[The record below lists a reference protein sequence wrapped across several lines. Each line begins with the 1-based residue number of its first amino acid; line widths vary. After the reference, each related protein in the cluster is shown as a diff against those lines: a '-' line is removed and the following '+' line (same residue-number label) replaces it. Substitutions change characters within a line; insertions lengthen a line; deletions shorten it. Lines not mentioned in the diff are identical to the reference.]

1 MSIEKTIESINYTNW
16 YNKFIKNGTAIGETP
31 TGVDPN
37 VQLRI
42 VNGQTSSSGSVSYP
56 DFLINPDLTSFEF
69 NTEVYWTPTEL
80 TTGGDNYQIKFGSTT
95 SLSILFNFWDGY
107 TNNGLS
113 GQGVYI
119 LNSSNAAVFKSTISP
134 GPKGS
139 GSDQWYPVRV
149 LYNKNAANTWT
160 VIINGTTVLTYSDP
174 NAQTWQQA
182 ANNKGVTV
190 SAVSGGG
197 LKMIFFLRRLG
208 LVYNAMFPI
217 LTATTSTMPQKFYPS
232 TDDSTFSSNRAAYA
246 RTLYPRITNVATAAQ
261 ITKQKLVYNRHDAS
275 SRMERLKLQAI
286 GQSSMRLKETETL
299 QFKAPNVND
308 VREALSRTRSQG
320 YVVPPK
326 CQNR

>member
-16 YNKFIKNGTAIGETP
+16 YSKFVKSGTAVGVST
-31 TGVDPN
+31 TGTDPN

-42 VNGQTSSSGSVSYP
+42 VNGETSSSGSVTYS
-56 DFLINPDLTSFEF
+56 DFLINPELTSFDF
-69 NTEVYWTPTEL
+69 NMEVYWTPTL
-80 TTGGDNYQIKFGSTT
+80 STGGDNYQITFGSTMR
-95 SLSILFNFWDGY
+95 LSILFNFWNDY
-107 TNNGLS
+107 VNNGLS
-113 GQGVYI
+113 GAGVYI
-119 LNSSNAAVFKSTISP
+119 LNSSNAAVFKSTTSP
-134 GPKGS
+134 GSKGP

-174 NAQTWQQA
+174 NAQTWQQVA
-182 ANNKGVTV
+182 DNKGVTV

-197 LKMIFFLRRLG
+197 LKMIFYLRRLG
-208 LVYNAMFPI
+208 LAFNARMPI
-217 LTATTSTMPQKFYPS
+217 LTEKTSAMPQKFYPS
-232 TDDSTFSSNRAAYA
+232 ADDSTFSANRAAYA
-246 RTLYPRITNVATAAQ
+246 RTLYPRVTNTATAAQ

-308 VREALSRTRSQG
+308 VREALSRSRSQG
-320 YVVPPK
+320 YAVPPK

>member
-16 YNKFIKNGTAIGETP
+16 YSKFVKSGTALGVST
-31 TGVDPN
+31 TGTDPN

-42 VNGQTSSSGSVSYP
+42 VNGETSNSGSVSYP
-56 DFLINPDLTSFEF
+56 DFLINPEITSFDF
-69 NTEVYWTPTEL
+69 NMEVYWTPTAL
-80 TTGGDNYQIKFGSTT
+80 TGGDNYQITFGSTMR
-95 SLSILFNFWDGY
+95 LSILFNFWNDY
-107 TNNGLS
+107 VNNGLS
-113 GQGVYI
+113 GVGVYI
-119 LNSSNAAVFKSTISP
+119 LNSSNAAVFKSTTSP
-134 GPKGS
+134 GPKGP

-174 NAQTWQQA
+174 NAQTWQQVS
-182 ANNKGVTV
+182 NNKGVTV

-197 LKMIFFLRRLG
+197 LKMQFSIRRLG
-208 LVYNAMFPI
+208 LAFKAMMPI
-217 LTATTSTMPQKFYPS
+217 LTEKTSAMPQKFYPS
-232 TDDSTFSSNRAAYA
+232 ADDSTFAANRAAYA
-246 RTLYPRITNVATAAQ
+246 RTLYPRITNTATAAQ

-308 VREALSRTRSQG
+308 VREALSRSRSQG
-320 YVVPPK
+320 YAVPPK